1 MHAGARS
8 RMIRVTFL
16 GTAAS
21 RPTVGR
27 NVSGLAVQREGDL
40 MLFDCGEGTQR
51 QMMRF
56 GTGFGVGAIFV
67 THLHADHFLGI
78 IGLLRT
84 MALQGREDLLD
95 IYGPMGSEEVLLRTV
110 HLGVERI
117 PFPVRVRELGPRDRV
132 PFGDYEVAPFPVR
145 HGTPAL
151 GYTLKESPRLGRFDV
166 QRARALGVPDGPMFG
181 RLHRGEPV
189 EVDGRVVHPH
199 EVVGSPRPGRLVA
212 YTGDTR
218 PSPDIVEAVR
228 GADLLIH
235 EATFAEEEGARAF
248 ETFHS
253 TARGAALLAREAGV
267 TRLVLTHVSARYT
280 EDPGPLAAEARQVFS
295 PTVVA
300 HDGMVIEIGY
310 RPDEVISKESGRPE
324 RSGEVHE

>member
-1 MHAGARS
+1 
-8 RMIRVTFL
+8 
-16 GTAAS
+16 
-21 RPTVGR
+21 
-27 NVSGLAVQREGDL
+27 

-56 GTGFGVGAIFV
+56 GTGFGLRAIFI

-84 MALQGREDLLD
+84 MALQGREEILNV
-95 IYGPMGSEEVLLRTV
+95 YGPAGSESILLRAV

-117 PFPVRVRELGPRDRV
+117 PFPVRAREVEAGDRV
-132 PFGDYEVAPFPVR
+132 SFGEYDVVPFSVVHSTA
-145 HGTPAL
+145 AL
-151 GYTLKESPRLGRFDV
+151 GYALREHPRLGRFDV
-166 QRARALGVPDGPMFG
+166 ERARALGVPEGPLFG

-189 EVDGRVVHPH
+189 EVGSRTVRPE

-218 PSPDIVEAVR
+218 PSGATVEAAR

-235 EATFAEEEGARAF
+235 EATFAEDEADRAH

-253 TARGAALLAREAGV
+253 TARRAALLASEAAV
-267 TRLVLTHVSARYT
+267 SRLVLTHISARYA
-280 EDPGPLAAEARQVFS
+280 ENPGPLVVEARQHF
-295 PTVVA
+295 PRAVVA
-300 HDGMVIEIGY
+300 HDGMTVELGY
-310 RPDEVISKESGRPE
+310 
-324 RSGEVHE
+324 RSGECAASDAEKLEARGAVDG